1 MIWLVLI
8 ILLLLLIFAV
18 YASYSIQLGFYIKS
32 ICRMRINE
40 KIVYLTFDDGPDP
53 IQTPKILEVL
63 KEYGAV
69 ATFFCIGEKV
79 ENHPELVRRILE
91 DGHRVGNHSYSHSR
105 KFPIFSLNKMLS
117 DLTLCDSALD
127 KIDPNREKL
136 FRPPFGVTNPTIA
149 KAMIRKGYKSIGW
162 SIRSLDTVKSQTKV
176 LLRIERQLKPGS
188 ILLLHDR
195 LKASDE
201 LLIKV
206 LKLLEDKEYSF
217 NKPIL

>member
-1 MIWLVLI
+1 MIGLVLI
-8 ILLLLLIFAV
+8 ILLLLLVFVV
-18 YASYSIQLGFYIKS
+18 YASYSIQLRFYVKS
-32 ICRMRINE
+32 ICRIRTNE
-40 KIVYLTFDDGPDP
+40 KIVYLTFDDGPDS
-53 IQTPKILEVL
+53 IQTPKILDVL

-79 ENHPELVRRILE
+79 ENNPELVNRIIE
-91 DGHRVGNHSYSHSR
+91 EGHRVGNHSYNHSG
-105 KFPIFSLNKMLS
+105 KFPVFSLNKMLR

-127 KIDPNREKL
+127 KIEPNREKL

-149 KAMIRKGYKSIGW
+149 KAIKLKGYKSIGW
-162 SIRSLDTVKSQTKV
+162 NIRSLDTVKSPTKV

-195 LKASDE
+195 LNNSDE
-201 LLIKV
+201 LLLKV
-206 LKLLEDKEYSF
+206 LKLLEDKGYSF